1 MDQGR
6 ENVKPP
12 RRVIQCVVFTRP
24 VVDPDDR
31 IRFRLLSGLKVFHCE
46 AFWIIVYGEG
56 KKDLCQCN
64 DSGSRYYLESNA
76 DSEEWRA
83 ISKMSTEGL
92 R

>member
-1 MDQGR
+1 M
-6 ENVKPP
+6 
-12 RRVIQCVVFTRP
+12 
-24 VVDPDDR
+24 
-31 IRFRLLSGLKVFHCE
+31 
-46 AFWIIVYGEG
+46 YGEG